1 MTKISNE
8 NAYPKVSQPSIDSI
22 VIGTD
27 KSTTAKRTRN
37 FALGDI
43 LSMFISG
50 LAPEVGGTLKTTL
63 IEYDG
68 VLENIEDI
76 VNNFT
81 PAIEVLSY
89 ENLFVK
95 ANGVVFL
102 YKKHNISV
110 GVGETPVESSDFIEF
125 PVSVGPQGPAG
136 NGIASIV
143 LTSTVGLVKTYTITY
158 TNSSTFTF
166 TITDGSN
173 GTNGTNGSV
182 WRNGSGV
189 PSNSLGVNGDYY
201 LNTANGDV
209 YLKASGTYSVV
220 ANIKGADGDSIQIE
234 ESATTLVNGDG
245 SVDTPYQIEVKN
257 LQKVITAN
265 VTLANTD
272 NLHTI
277 FVNNSGPLTITV
289 PSTLANN
296 FCIAVVQLGTADV
309 TFAQGSGATIS
320 SAVGN
325 KIKGQYYSVILEK
338 IEDTAVYI
346 LSNATKA

>member
-1 MTKISNE
+1 MSKIANKIAYKIKSPLSLNDFMVGTNNE
-8 NAYPKVSQPSIDSI
+8 NNVP
-22 VIGTD
+22 GF
-27 KSTTAKRTRN
+27 AKGQT
-37 FALGDI
+37 
-43 LSMFISG
+43 
-50 LAPEVGGTLKTTL
+50 
-63 IEYDG
+63 
-68 VLENIEDI
+68 
-76 VNNFT
+76 
-81 PAIEVLSY
+81 
-89 ENLFVK
+89 
-95 ANGVVFL
+95 
-102 YKKHNISV
+102 ISV
-110 GVGETPVESSDFIEF
+110 GVKELRDVFLGGLSPETGGQMKITEIEIATLDTDVATTVNAIDPPYEIERYEMVFFNIDGQIFLCQKTNQTIGDGETALTNNDFVEF
-125 PVSVGPQGPAG
+125 PVSVGPQGPQGPQGPAG
-136 NGIASIV
+136 A
-143 LTSTVGLVKTYTITY
+143 
-158 TNSSTFTF
+158 
-166 TITDGSN
+166 N
-173 GTNGTNGSV
+173 GTNGTNGTNGANGTNGST

-189 PSNSLGVNGDYY
+189 PSNSLGVDGDYY
-201 LNTANGDV
+201 LNATNGDV

-234 ESATTLVNGDG
+234 ESATTSVNGDG
-245 SVDTPYQIEVKN
+245 SIGTPYQIEVKN

-289 PSTLANN
+289 PSTLVDN

-338 IEDTAVYI
+338 IEDSAVYI